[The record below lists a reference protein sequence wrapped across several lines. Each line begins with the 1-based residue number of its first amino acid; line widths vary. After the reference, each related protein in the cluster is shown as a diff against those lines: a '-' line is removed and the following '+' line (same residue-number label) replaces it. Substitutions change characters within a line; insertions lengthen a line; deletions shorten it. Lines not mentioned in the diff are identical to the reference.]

1 MASREQQTVATII
14 FVLILTEII
23 LHICWKV
30 IDSYFF
36 TDFTVTTQIAI
47 LAVIALLIV
56 LFWREELLFGVLGGG
71 RKKKGGGGVRNG
83 NRRDRGRGRR

>member
-1 MASREQQTVATII
+1 MASREQRTVATVIL
-14 FVLILTEII
+14 VLVITEIV
-23 LHICWKV
+23 LHFCWKV

-36 TDFTVTTQIAI
+36 TDFSVTTQIAI

-71 RKKKGGGGVRNG
+71 KKKKGGVRNG